1 MGELQRY
8 ARDGGV
14 GTAPCAADMRSRH
27 RAPGTLLRRA
37 IPGSNAQSL
46 DPMPALA
53 GERDWL
59 LARLADTPNVT
70 CPSSSRSAH
79 QSFQCLDAD
88 AAHAE
93 RLAEPDRKST

>member
-14 GTAPCAADMRSRH
+14 GTAPCAADMRRRC

-37 IPGSNAQSL
+37 IPGSDAQSL

-59 LARLADTPNVT
+59 LARPADTPNVT
-70 CPSSSRSAH
+70 SRALVGKLTGRGIMGSHTHAWHFPS
-79 QSFQCLDAD
+79 LTD
-88 AAHAE
+88 
-93 RLAEPDRKST
+93 